1 MRLDAARVILAV
13 RNPDRGE
20 AARKSIE
27 QQQGS
32 GGGGRTGVAEV
43 WSLDLA
49 SYESVKQFA
58 GRATRELDRL
68 DGILE
73 NAAVLLTSG
82 FKRAE
87 GMEESVTVNVVSTF
101 LLALMLLPKMK
112 ETAARFN
119 VTPRL
124 TIVSSEVHFIASL
137 DTYLDENGSMSIFEA
152 LNDETKANMSQRY
165 HLSPPF
171 PFSLFLS
178 QLSSSQV
185 PNVRYNTDME

>member
-32 GGGGRTGVAEV
+32 GGGRTGVAEV

-58 GRATRELDRL
+58 DRATRELDRL

-73 NAAVLLTSG
+73 NAAVCLISG

-119 VTPRL
+119 ITPRL

-165 HLSPPF
+165 HLSLPF
-171 PFSLFLS
+171 PYLS
-178 QLSSSQV
+178 QLPSSQI
-185 PNVRYNTDME
+185 PNVRYNTDTE